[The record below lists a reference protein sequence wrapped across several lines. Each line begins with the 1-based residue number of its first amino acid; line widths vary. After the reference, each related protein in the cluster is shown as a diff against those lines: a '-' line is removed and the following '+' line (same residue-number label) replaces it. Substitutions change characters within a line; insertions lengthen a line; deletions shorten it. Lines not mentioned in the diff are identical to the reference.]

1 MEISYLFQ
9 MPVVLRLWK
18 TGFTINDEPL
28 RPFDDPQNR
37 QFLQSIQKGWEGSRS
52 FLSISLTTNDD
63 INGNSFTSSFLE
75 MNWSVSRLLL
85 FDWDNSSKIIMS
97 PFWLHQWCNYDHYF
111 IVTDTS
117 TRSLVTCGT
126 YYSLF
131 HFSMSEFDHSFVFN
145 LMFHKC
151 WVLTSSEIKEDC
163 QLWYKACP
171 APPSISI
178 TFALH
183 DTPVPNCR
191 MLRG

>member
-52 FLSISLTTNDD
+52 FLSILLTTNNDV
-63 INGNSFTSSFLE
+63 NEHSFTSTLQ
-75 MNWSVSRLLL
+75 MKLSVSRLLL
-85 FDWDNSSKIIMS
+85 FDRDNSSKIIMS
-97 PFWLHQWCNYDHYF
+97 PLWLHQWYNYDHYF
-111 IVTDTS
+111 ILTGTS
-117 TRSLVTCGT
+117 SRSLVTCGT

-131 HFSMSEFDHSFVFN
+131 HFSMLEFDHSFAFS
-145 LMFHKC
+145 LMFNKR

-178 TFALH
+178 TFALQS
-183 DTPVPNCR
+183 TWYTSTK
-191 MLRG
+191 L